1 MTDKCPPHQRFTTN
15 WLAASARMLRIGL
28 SDVGGD
34 VFAILDLPGAGY
46 DAKKDAGIF
55 LTCAEKSTNSQL
67 NLPHGNKKHEIED
80 VCLAP
85 LVLWSRR
92 CCRVVRHFEYYR
104 RGRQTVYTERECAYR
119 YIDTASRITSR
130 KFSQAS
136 RKP

>member
-34 VFAILDLPGAGY
+34 VFAILDLSGAGY

-80 VCLAP
+80 VCLP
-85 LVLWSRR
+85 PPSRTLVASVLPRGASLRILPTGQTNSVHR
-92 CCRVVRHFEYYR
+92 ERVCLSLYRH
-104 RGRQTVYTERECAYR
+104 GQPNN
-119 YIDTASRITSR
+119 
-130 KFSQAS
+130 Q
-136 RKP
+136 P

>member
-1 MTDKCPPHQRFTTN
+1 
-15 WLAASARMLRIGL
+15 MLRIGL

-34 VFAILDLPGAGY
+34 VFAILDLSGAGY

-85 LVLWSRR
+85 SYSG
-92 CCRVVRHFEYYR
+92 RVGVAAWCVTSNTTDGADKQYVHRESVCLSLYRH
-104 RGRQTVYTERECAYR
+104 GQPNN
-119 YIDTASRITSR
+119 
-130 KFSQAS
+130 Q
-136 RKP
+136 P

>member
-34 VFAILDLPGAGY
+34 VFAILDLSGAGY

-85 LVLWSRR
+85 PLSYSG
-92 CCRVVRHFEYYR
+92 RVGVAAWCVTSNTTD
-104 RGRQTVYTERECAYR
+104 GADKQCTPRESVPIA
-119 YIDTASRITSR
+119 I
-130 KFSQAS
+130 
-136 RKP
+136 